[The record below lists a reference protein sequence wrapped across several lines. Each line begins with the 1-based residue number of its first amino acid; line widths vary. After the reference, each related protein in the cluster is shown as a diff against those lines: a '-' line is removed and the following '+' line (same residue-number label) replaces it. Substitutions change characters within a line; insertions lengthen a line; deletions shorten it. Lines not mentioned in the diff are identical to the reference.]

1 MQSFKFW
8 SLLGLLSTGIDSVS
22 AIPGSGVKLNRD
34 EHSDEIHSPSFWSG
48 DPKTHAYTWESK
60 QTSISP
66 STTVWYTET
75 TVAHTTTTCPPSP
88 ENSTVIV
95 SDVSTI
101 SWKLTSTTT
110 YSTTLTYEYSSI
122 TTSPPPN
129 PCPTSCK
136 VSAGT
141 VNLFYWPTDQPYD
154 YPTTHFDE
162 HLDYTL

>member
-1 MQSFKFW
+1 MRSFKFW
-8 SLLGLLSTGIDSVS
+8 SFLGLLSTEINSVS
-22 AIPGSGVKLNRD
+22 AAPGSGAKLDRG
-34 EHSDEIHSPSFWSG
+34 EHSEGIHSPSFWSG
-48 DPKTHAYTWESK
+48 DPKTHAYTWESER
-60 QTSISP
+60 TSFSP
-66 STTVWYTET
+66 STRVWYTDT
-75 TVAHTTTTCPPSP
+75 TVTHATTICPPSP
-88 ENSTVIV
+88 GNSTVIA

-110 YSTTLTYEYSSI
+110 YSTTLTYEQSSI

-141 VNLFYWPTDQPYD
+141 VNLFYWPTNQPYD
-154 YPTTHFDE
+154 YPTTYFDE